1 MHDICKAE
9 LVMEGERLMKNIIL
23 IGMPGS
29 GKSTVG
35 VVLAKVLGY
44 RFLDSD
50 LLIQEREGRLL
61 SEIMEQEGIDGFI
74 RIEEEINAGI
84 CTESCVI
91 ATGGSVVY
99 GQKAMEHLGEIGTV
113 VYLSLPL
120 KELEARLGNLR
131 CRGVVLRDGQTLE
144 DLYKE
149 RVPLY
154 ERYAD
159 ITVDETGMD
168 VEQTLEML
176 VSQLRIYK

>member
-1 MHDICKAE
+1 
-9 LVMEGERLMKNIIL
+9 MKNIIL

-99 GQKAMEHLGEIGTV
+99 GRKAMEHLGEIGTV
-113 VYLSLPL
+113 VYLSLPI

-131 CRGVVLRDGQTLE
+131 CRGVVLREGQTLE

-159 ITVDETGMD
+159 VTVDETGMD

-176 VSQLRIYK
+176 VRELRIYK